1 MPLQRFTSSRTSY
14 TPHRFCISNIYHFLF
29 FLRRQKHITE
39 RWNLHVC
46 GVYLVLPATS
56 PNQKRVVVVYFKYQN
71 AEGSCLQDYG
81 YGIAAWFWTADCEP
95 HSLIFLFISETEEA
109 FFNKTTENQPAHVS
123 LFSSHT
129 GTINYTMEQVV
140 ICVDRF
146 KVLNLMN

>member
-1 MPLQRFTSSRTSY
+1 M
-14 TPHRFCISNIYHFLF
+14 
-29 FLRRQKHITE
+29 
-39 RWNLHVC
+39 
-46 GVYLVLPATS
+46 
-56 PNQKRVVVVYFKYQN
+56 
-71 AEGSCLQDYG
+71 
-81 YGIAAWFWTADCEP
+81 CEF
-95 HSLIFLFISETEEA
+95 HNLIFLFISETEEA